1 MTLPTLFIGHGSPM
15 NAIEDN
21 SVRRSWQ
28 DIAARIPRPKAV
40 LCISA
45 HWETR
50 GVHVT
55 SADAPETIH
64 DFGGF
69 PQALF
74 DAQYPAPGNPVL
86 ARRIAELLA
95 PESVGM
101 DETRGLDHG
110 AWSVLMAM
118 YPNADVP
125 TVQLS
130 LDMTQPP
137 AFHYDLARRL
147 SPLRDEDVLIM
158 GSGNIVHNLRVFFS
172 HGHMSFEWARRFND
186 AAKSRIAS
194 GHHDDL
200 IAYERLDPEAVLS
213 VPTPEH
219 YLPALYPLALQ
230 RSDEDVLFFS
240 DTEPDSFFMTS
251 FVIGA
256 MHK

>member
-1 MTLPTLFIGHGSPM
+1 MTLPTLFVGHGSPM
-15 NAIEDN
+15 NAIED
-21 SVRRSWQ
+21 SAVRRSWR

-45 HWETR
+45 HWETQ

-55 SADAPETIH
+55 SANAPKTIH

-74 DAQYPAPGNPVL
+74 DVQYSAPGDPAL
-86 ARRIAELLA
+86 ARRIAGLVA
-95 PESVGM
+95 PDPVGL

-110 AWSVLMAM
+110 VWAVLMAM

-130 LDMTQPP
+130 LDMTKPP
-137 AFHYDLARRL
+137 AAHYSLAKHL
-147 SPLRDEDVLIM
+147 APLRDDGVLVM

-172 HGHMSFEWARRFND
+172 HGHMSFDWARRFND
-186 AAKSRIAS
+186 TAKSRIAA
-194 GHHDDL
+194 GRHDDL
-200 IAYERLDPEAVLS
+200 IAYERLDPEALLS

-219 YLPALYPLALQ
+219 YLPVLYPLALQ
-230 RSDEDVLFFS
+230 QPGEPVSFFS
-240 DTEPDSFFMTS
+240 DTEADSFFMTS